1 MGAIYLVAR
10 LLRRIK
16 SLEKE
21 LAGAD
26 AEISSLNDQLTD
38 YSCTQNSA
46 QKAFGDIARVLGI
59 YEYCEEVCDDIVHA
73 ICEEIQTNIDDK
85 LIAEKKVHWLATQCS
100 VFENAKSPSEWE
112 NMATKSVATES
123 LCKQ

>member
-1 MGAIYLVAR
+1 MGAISLVAR

-21 LAGAD
+21 LADAD

-46 QKAFGDIARVLGI
+46 PKVFGDIARVLGI
-59 YEYCEEVCDDIVHA
+59 YEYCEEVGDDIGHA
-73 ICEEIQTNIDDK
+73 ICEEIQTILDDK

-100 VFENAKSPSEWE
+100 VFENSKSPSEWE
-112 NMATKSVATES
+112 NMATKSVATE
-123 LCKQ
+123 